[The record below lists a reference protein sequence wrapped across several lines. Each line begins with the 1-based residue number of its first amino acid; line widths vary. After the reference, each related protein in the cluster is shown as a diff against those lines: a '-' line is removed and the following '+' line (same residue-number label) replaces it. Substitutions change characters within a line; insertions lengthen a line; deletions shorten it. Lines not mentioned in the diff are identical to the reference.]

1 MASPKRSTFRLDSD
15 VRGYLEEI
23 SNNYRGMNMTTAVQI
38 MVRHCKEE
46 RVMENLL
53 HRKSQK
59 KDESPNVDPDGE
71 TEDTGVDN
79 KSTTE
84 NGEEKSNGSVR
95 FNNMARGEEKEKQGQ
110 NDDSRGQDES
120 SGDNGGS
127 SEKDTKK
134 KRSSAAS
141 SIRSKFRG

>member
-46 RVMENLL
+46 QVMENLL

-59 KDESPNVDPDGE
+59 KDESPNVDPQNE
-71 TEDTGVDN
+71 TKDTGVDN
-79 KSTTE
+79 ENTTT
-84 NGEEKSNGSVR
+84 GSGEKSNGSVR
-95 FNNMARGEEKEKQGQ
+95 FDNMARNEEEKKQRQ
-110 NDDSRGQDES
+110 NDDSRGSDES
-120 SGDNGGS
+120 RGDDGGS

-134 KRSSAAS
+134 ERSSAAS